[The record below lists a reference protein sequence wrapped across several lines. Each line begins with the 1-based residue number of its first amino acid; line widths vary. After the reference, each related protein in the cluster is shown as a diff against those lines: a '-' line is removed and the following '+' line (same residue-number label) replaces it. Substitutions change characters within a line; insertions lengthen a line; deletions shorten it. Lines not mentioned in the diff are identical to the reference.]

1 MGSEANRHISGEASW
16 QGKSVWKLQSV
27 AEEEMGLDEL
37 TQGGVRGN
45 EEKHKKW
52 NTAGSQIFRRG
63 ISATIRNWEGTAKR

>member
-1 MGSEANRHISGEASW
+1 MAGEICLEASEC
-16 QGKSVWKLQSV
+16 GRGRN
-27 AEEEMGLDEL
+27 GLDEL

-52 NTAGSQIFRRG
+52 NAAGSQIFRRG